1 MQEKEGA
8 EAMKVISGLVQTL
21 FFAAVLL
28 LFIDSETGWTL
39 MYTVVAAVLVSV
51 IPVIFSRNNVE
62 VTMDEFSGL
71 SAVGEKTTARLEIRK
86 KGFCFVPFI
95 IVSGELAGQPFV
107 AKASLMTK
115 SSTAIELSFRP
126 VCCGLNRISVREV
139 LLTDFFGVARFKRA
153 VGKTAL
159 IGVVPC
165 ITEYHGPQ
173 VVPSVIPTDDEQQ
186 EERGTSLFGGMAGY
200 EHRDYASGD
209 SPRRINYKLSAKKQ
223 KLMVRLDENTGTQ
236 KTNIL
241 LSADS
246 GSPCVEQAFALAK
259 KLSEGGSPVAVYHK
273 GESFAVGRPENI
285 DKLREWL
292 AFRELGGEEE
302 AAQQPKSG
310 MNVLISPK
318 GIDIREIV
326 Q

>member
-1 MQEKEGA
+1 
-8 EAMKVISGLVQTL
+8 MKVISGLIQTL
-21 FFAAVLL
+21 FFAAILL
-28 LFIDSETGWTL
+28 LFIDGETGWTL

-51 IPVIFSRNNVE
+51 LPVIFSRNNVA

-71 SAVGEKTTARLEIRK
+71 SAVGEKTTAQLKISK

-95 IVSGELAGQPFV
+95 TVSGEFAGQPFT
-107 AKASLMTK
+107 ARASLMTK
-115 SSTAIELSFRP
+115 SGTVIELSFRP
-126 VCCGLNRISVREV
+126 ACCGLNKISLTEL
-139 LLTDFFGVARFKRA
+139 LLTDFFGVARFRRG

-159 IGVVPC
+159 IGVVPRVV
-165 ITEYHGPQ
+165 EYKGPQ
-173 VVPSVIPTDDEQQ
+173 VMPSVIPTDDEQQ
-186 EERGTSLFGGMAGY
+186 EESRTPLFGGMAGY
-200 EHRDYASGD
+200 EHRDYVAGD

-223 KLMVRLDENTGTQ
+223 KLMVRLEENTGTE

-246 GSPCVEQAFALAK
+246 DSLCAEQAFALAK
-259 KLSEGGSPVAVYHK
+259 KLTAAGSPVAVYHK
-273 GESFAVGRPENI
+273 GESLGIGSPENI

-302 AAQQPKSG
+302 IMQLPKSG

-318 GIDIREIV
+318 GVDILSAV